1 MYSLPF
7 IGKNQQ
13 NVSNRHVVVLNN
25 EENILLDTGMF
36 TGCML
41 TFLLFSM
48 VFIRTLQQ

>member
-1 MYSLPF
+1 M
-7 IGKNQQ
+7 GKKQQ
-13 NVSNRHVVVLNN
+13 KVSNRYVVVINN

-41 TFLLFSM
+41 TFSDFSM